1 MLCCRYTARASF
13 QFFHSRYC
21 AFIALTPFV
30 GHQEGHSSF
39 KNLTTADPKG
49 FLQETCGGIRHMVIG
64 DHEKMSVKQNL
75 CAYMCIHVISYIP
88 LRILFIHCIVVLTV
102 FRYLG
107 QFKHF
112 DRSIDCGY
120 DQPVI
125 KFIVANCEHC
135 LRLWIIG

>member
-1 MLCCRYTARASF
+1 
-13 QFFHSRYC
+13 
-21 AFIALTPFV
+21 
-30 GHQEGHSSF
+30 
-39 KNLTTADPKG
+39 
-49 FLQETCGGIRHMVIG
+49 MVIG
-64 DHEKMSVKQNL
+64 DHEKMSVKQNP

-107 QFKHF
+107 QFKNF

-135 LRLWIIG
+135 LRLWIIGRAAAAGDFHAETSGGPSSKIAGVPTA